1 MKKLL
6 LHFMAN
12 LISPLRYFTAKIKQK
27 VLPHSNWTHK
37 VNRRTFKKLKG
48 HFKDEKLPW
57 LDRENTPNPD
67 LLSNASK
74 LWRRNGFL
82 IVKNLIEHELLDE
95 YCQDWILHN
104 RINNSRPG
112 GYPGPTPHDHVD
124 SLLRIGTHQK
134 IREITKHLIG
144 EEMGL
149 HLCLTGWKSTERNW
163 HQDGYLNPDENFDHY
178 VAAWVALD
186 DIHPDSGPFEFIPG
200 SHKLPRITQN
210 KAKNHLQPHERDSDL
225 WPTYSERFLTPL
237 FESLRATH
245 NLQSQRF
252 LAKKGDVLFW
262 HSRLMHRGSAP
273 KNIDLDRKT
282 AILHYSGI
290 HHRPDFDRSNF
301 TKKQYADQGWY
312 WEFNQND
319 SF

>member
-1 MKKLL
+1 MLNRVKNAWRHAKKK
-6 LHFMAN
+6 
-12 LISPLRYFTAKIKQK
+12 TKQK
-27 VLPHSNWTHK
+27 LFSKRNW
-37 VNRRTFKKLKG
+37 VQNVDPYVFEALKG
-48 HFKDEKLPW
+48 EFQEEKLPW
-57 LDRENTPNPD
+57 LDRENVSNPA
-67 LLSNASK
+67 LLSESAK
-74 LWRRNGFL
+74 FWRQNGFL
-82 IVKNLIEHELLDE
+82 IVNNLIEHELLNE

-104 RINNSRPG
+104 RVNNSRPG

-134 IREITKHLIG
+134 IRETAKHLIG

-163 HQDGYLNPDENFDHY
+163 HQDGYLNPDENSDHY
-178 VAAWVALD
+178 IAVWVALD

-200 SHKLPRITQN
+200 SHKLPRITQEN
-210 KAKNHLQPHERDSDL
+210 TKNHLQPHERESNL

-237 FESLRATH
+237 FESLRANH
-245 NLQSQRF
+245 HLQSQQF

-273 KNIDLDRKT
+273 KNRDLDRKT

-290 HHRPDFDRSNF
+290 HHRPDFDNNQI

-312 WEFNQND
+312 WEFNHED